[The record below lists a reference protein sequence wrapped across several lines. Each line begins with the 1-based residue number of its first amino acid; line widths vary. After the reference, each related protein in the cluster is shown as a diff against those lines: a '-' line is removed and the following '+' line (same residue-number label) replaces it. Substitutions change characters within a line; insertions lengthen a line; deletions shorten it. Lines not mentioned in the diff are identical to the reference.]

1 MSKKIGYIRVS
12 SLEQNP
18 DRQLEGVA
26 LDKVFLD
33 KASGKDRKRP
43 ELKALLDYVRD
54 GDQVFVHS
62 MDRLA
67 SNLDDLRAIVLQ
79 LNQKQVS
86 LHFLKEQLTFNGEDG
101 PMATLL
107 LSIMGAFA
115 EFERALIKERQKEG
129 IALAKKK
136 GIYRGRKPVLSSS
149 QIHELKQKVAGG
161 FKQIALANQMGISR
175 YTLYKYLKKE

>member
-1 MSKKIGYIRVS
+1 
-12 SLEQNP
+12 
-18 DRQLEGVA
+18 
-26 LDKVFLD
+26 
-33 KASGKDRKRP
+33 
-43 ELKALLDYVRD
+43 
-54 GDQVFVHS
+54 

-67 SNLDDLRAIVLQ
+67 RNLDDLRAIVLQ

-86 LHFLKEQLTFNGEDG
+86 LQFLKEQLTFNGEDG

-129 IALAKKK
+129 IALAKNK

-149 QIHELKQKVAGG
+149 QIQELKQKVAGG
-161 FKQIALANQMGISR
+161 FKKIDLAKQMGIGR
-175 YTLYKYLKKE
+175 HTLYKYLKKE